1 MQLFWFKQVAWSS
14 FWEAG
19 PWTMKRQHITMRS
32 SMSILWGWSFCDRT
46 LETVADPEWPGRS
59 IHSAIPGNRHPCL
72 HMWVMSE
79 IYIIHLKNNHKYYHL
94 QMACKWSKFL
104 TTWFY
109 NLSHTLYQY
118 NYCIFHTTR
127 HVFIFPA
134 NILCFNG
141 TFAISTLKFV
151 DGLWWTIF
159 WTCGLSGQIQ

>member
-1 MQLFWFKQVAWSS
+1 MIEIFMQFFWFKQVAWSS

-59 IHSAIPGNRHPCL
+59 IHLAIPGNRRPCL

-104 TTWFY
+104 TTWFDFIIFLMHCINKSIVY
-109 NLSHTLYQY
+109 FIPLDMYSSSLQIFDVSIEHLLSLHRNL
-118 NYCIFHTTR
+118 
-127 HVFIFPA
+127 
-134 NILCFNG
+134 
-141 TFAISTLKFV
+141 
-151 DGLWWTIF
+151 
-159 WTCGLSGQIQ
+159 

>member
-1 MQLFWFKQVAWSS
+1 MIEIFMQLFWFKQVAWSS

-59 IHSAIPGNRHPCL
+59 IHSATPGNRHPCL

-104 TTWFY
+104 TTWFDFIIFLMHCINKIIVY
-109 NLSHTLYQY
+109 FIPLDMYSSSLQIYDVSIEHLLSLHRNL
-118 NYCIFHTTR
+118 
-127 HVFIFPA
+127 
-134 NILCFNG
+134 
-141 TFAISTLKFV
+141 
-151 DGLWWTIF
+151 
-159 WTCGLSGQIQ
+159 

>member
-1 MQLFWFKQVAWSS
+1 MIEIFMQFFWFKQVAWSS

-32 SMSILWGWSFCDRT
+32 SMSTLLGWSFCDRT
-46 LETVADPEWPGRS
+46 LETVADPEWPGRL

-104 TTWFY
+104 TTWFDFIIFLMHCINKIIVY
-109 NLSHTLYQY
+109 FIPLDMYSSSLQIYDVSIEHLLSLHRNL
-118 NYCIFHTTR
+118 
-127 HVFIFPA
+127 
-134 NILCFNG
+134 
-141 TFAISTLKFV
+141 
-151 DGLWWTIF
+151 
-159 WTCGLSGQIQ
+159 